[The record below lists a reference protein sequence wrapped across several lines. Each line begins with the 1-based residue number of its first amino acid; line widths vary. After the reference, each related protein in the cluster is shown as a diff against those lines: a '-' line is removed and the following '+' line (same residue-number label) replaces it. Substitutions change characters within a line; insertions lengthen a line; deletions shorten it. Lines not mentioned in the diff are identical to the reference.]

1 MAKQSNIKL
10 INDFFDNDI
19 SNKLI
24 INNVNE
30 EIKTLYLEII
40 QNISKENSCN
50 ILKINNPINIFD
62 DEDLFGN
69 KKIFIIE
76 LTNTKKIEEILK
88 YNKKIIIL
96 SDYKNYLKFRKKVSA
111 INGYEYIS
119 DIKYFLNDYMS
130 INNDD
135 LTQTIIDNPIYFV
148 SELSKYQVNRK
159 NYSKNIF
166 DSKSENFIYKIRI
179 EIIKMKRTGSII
191 EIFKNIKK
199 KIIYK
204 KFNFLTY

>member
-199 KIIYK
+199 EIIYK

>member
-10 INDFFDNDI
+10 INDFDNDI

-30 EIKTLYLEII
+30 EINTLYLEII

-199 KIIYK
+199 KIINK

>member
-1 MAKQSNIKL
+1 MAKQYNIKL

-40 QNISKENSCN
+40 QNISKKNSCS
-50 ILKINNPINIFD
+50 ILKINNPINILD
-62 DEDLFGN
+62 DDDLFGN

-76 LTNTKKIEEILK
+76 LTNAKKIEEILK
-88 YNKKIIIL
+88 SNKKIIIF
-96 SDYKNYLKFRKKVSA
+96 SDYKNYLKFRKKLLS

-135 LTQTIIDNPIYFV
+135 LAQTIIDNPIYFV
-148 SELSKYQVNRK
+148 SEVSKYQVNKK

-166 DSKSENFIYKIRI
+166 DSKSENFIYKIRT
-179 EIIKMKRTGSII
+179 EIIKMKKKGSII
-191 EIFKNIKK
+191 EIFKNMKK
-199 KIIYK
+199 EIIYK
-204 KFNFLTY
+204 KFNFLIY